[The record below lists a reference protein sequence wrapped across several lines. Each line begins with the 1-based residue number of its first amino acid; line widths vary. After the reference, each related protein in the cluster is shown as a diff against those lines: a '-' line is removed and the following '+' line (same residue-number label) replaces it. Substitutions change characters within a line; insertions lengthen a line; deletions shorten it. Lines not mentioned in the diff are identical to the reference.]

1 MLDELGEHKG
11 AFIGLF
17 IATGVSMLG
26 FSILEPILPIYAD
39 KLGASG
45 VVVGLIFS
53 GFAISRGFLA
63 PFTGRVSDSYGRKNL
78 LLTGLGMFA
87 VLSIVYALVKTPLM
101 LGVVRFLQGF
111 SSVLVTPIAQSYVGD
126 ITPEGREGSITNL
139 FYVSLFGGI
148 AIGPTIGGYFASHAI
163 RTPWFDLTGITTPFY
178 VMGALTVVS
187 FFLVVVLVPELPDEV
202 RDTEGTPNPREAAR
216 AVWADFELRGI
227 MSYIVARGFYRWGF
241 NSFFPVLATSA
252 AFGLSKTMVGLVLST
267 YMAVGGI
274 LQIPLGRMSD
284 DYEEYRVHFIVAGG
298 LLAAFTMIAVPFATT
313 LPLLFGLMICMG
325 AFSAVSRTS
334 AVAIRTE
341 RGRVHGM
348 GLVTGAFTAS
358 LSAGQIFGPV
368 GFGAIKDVFSV
379 KYAFYVGGIV
389 GIIGTLGAF
398 YYLRKGLRQDD
409 EVVEDVAEDAQ
420 PLD

>member
-11 AFIGLF
+11 AFVGLF
-17 IATGVSMLG
+17 VATGVSMLG
-26 FSILEPILPIYAD
+26 FSILEPILPTYAQD
-39 KLGASG
+39 LGASG
-45 VVVGLIFS
+45 VIVGLIFS
-53 GFAISRGFLA
+53 GFAISRGVLA

-78 LLTGLGMFA
+78 LLTGLGLFA
-87 VLSIVYALVKTPLM
+87 VLSIAYSMVSSPLM
-101 LGVVRFLQGF
+101 LGVVRFCQGF

-126 ITPEGREGSITNL
+126 ITPEGSEGSITNL

-148 AIGPTIGGYFASHAI
+148 AIGPTVGGYFADHAI
-163 RTPWFDLTGITTPFY
+163 HTPWFTLTGITTPFY
-178 VMGALTVVS
+178 VMAALTVVS
-187 FFLVVVLVPELPDEV
+187 FFLVVVLVPELPDDV
-202 RDTEGTPNPREAAR
+202 RDTAGAPNPWEAAR

-227 MSYIVARGFYRWGF
+227 MTYIVARGFYRWGF

-252 AFGLSKTMVGLVLST
+252 AFGLSSTMVGVVLSV
-267 YMAVGGI
+267 YMAVGGV
-274 LQIPLGRMSD
+274 LQIPLGRLSD
-284 DYEEYRVHFIVAGG
+284 DYAEYRVHFIVTGG
-298 LLAAFTMIAVPFATT
+298 LLSAFTMLAVPFATT
-313 LPLLFGLMICMG
+313 LPLLIGLMICMG

-358 LSAGQIFGPV
+358 LSAGQVFGPV
-368 GFGAIKDVFSV
+368 GFGAITDTFRIQD
-379 KYAFYVGGIV
+379 AFYIGGIV

-398 YYLRKGLRQDD
+398 YYLQKGLQQDD
-409 EVVEDVAEDAQ
+409 EAVEGVTEDTQ